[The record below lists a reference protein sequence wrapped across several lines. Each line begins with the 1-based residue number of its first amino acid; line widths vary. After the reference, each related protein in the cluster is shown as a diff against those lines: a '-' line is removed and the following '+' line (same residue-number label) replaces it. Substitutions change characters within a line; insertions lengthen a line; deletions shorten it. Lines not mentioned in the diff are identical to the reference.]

1 MTGDPSLNS
10 EIIKENN
17 LYKSSWPEQE
27 YQNILK
33 RRKEKCNKTNRR
45 CKSKKSKRQDFL
57 EEQES
62 DNSSDVGQE

>member
-33 RRKEKCNKTNRR
+33 RRKEKCKKTNR
-45 CKSKKSKRQDFL
+45 CKSKKSKKQDFL